1 MKNDVLGTVLYVGM
15 LSLFP
20 VSLLVAVWC
29 VNTQGPVAIVW
40 SFMLC
45 AVAILLWGEDKE

>member
-1 MKNDVLGTVLYVGM
+1 MKNNVFDMVLYVGM

-40 SFMLC
+40 SFMFC
-45 AVAILLWGEDKE
+45 VVAILLWGEDKE